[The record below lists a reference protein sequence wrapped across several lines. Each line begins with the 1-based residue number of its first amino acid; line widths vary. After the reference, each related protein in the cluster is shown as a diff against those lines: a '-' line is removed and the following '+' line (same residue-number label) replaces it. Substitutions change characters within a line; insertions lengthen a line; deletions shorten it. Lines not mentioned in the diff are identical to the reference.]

1 MSFLLYRVGGWCYRH
16 RWVVLAGWLV
26 LICGVAAVLVTSP
39 PTLSNEIRIDG
50 TPAQEVLDDL
60 AVKVPESV
68 GGQGII
74 ALQSDGGRIDEGAR
88 LTALLSAVDGVYTS
102 PHVLDARSALAGEI
116 AKGPQSH
123 LLQATAAVS
132 NHGDTQQ
139 QPGSS
144 AQPLVVDG
152 QPVPGVS
159 ISADGRTAL
168 LQFAFDQQTF
178 ELPEGTVDH
187 VIAAT
192 ENAVAG
198 HGIAALPS
206 AAMFQIPDIIGVAEV
221 IGVGVAAV
229 VLTLTLGSLVAAGL
243 PLASALAGVVV
254 GVGGTLALSNLVA
267 MHSLTVVLG
276 LMIGLAVGIDYA
288 LFVVNRQRRFILD
301 HQLDAHHAASRAIGT
316 TGSAVVFAGATVII
330 ALLALTVVGIP
341 LLTTMALAA
350 AATVAI
356 AVLAS
361 LTLLPALLG
370 CVGER
375 TCTPTARQRA
385 AATSAARGSA
395 HRFADTWSRIIV
407 KHRLLAIAASVGI
420 AGLLAIPALNMNL
433 GLPSGASYHPDTAQR
448 QSFDVVAEA
457 FGPGF
462 NGPLVVV
469 ATHRD
474 DAPLPPA
481 ATAAI
486 AKDLH
491 RIDGVAAV
499 TVAGAAADGRT
510 VLYSVIP
517 ETGPTSPETADIVT
531 ALRDDAATIAAHTS
545 ADIGVTGF
553 TALGIDVSDKLADV
567 LPVYLAVVVGLSLVI
582 LLVVFRSIL
591 IPLKAT
597 LGFLLSIGAAFGAT
611 TALFQWGWLQPLFG
625 MHATTPV
632 LCLLP
637 IIATGVL
644 YGLAMDYEVFLVS
657 SMKEAH
663 THGEHGQR
671 AVIRGFGMAGK
682 VVAAAAIIMTS
693 VFAGFIFNPEPM
705 IAQVGF
711 TLAFGILVDAFL
723 VRMTLVPAV
732 MAALGDKAWWLPA
745 WLDRLLP
752 DLDIDG
758 NNLQRRLTDATTEYR
773 HRRSDTDI
781 ADLGTSA
788 PLGGGHA
795 S

>member
-1 MSFLLYRVGGWCYRH
+1 MSFLLYRVGGWCYRQ
-16 RWVVLAGWLV
+16 RWVVIAGWLV
-26 LICGVAAVLVTSP
+26 LICGVAGVLATSP

-50 TPAQEVLDDL
+50 TPAQQVLDEL
-60 AVKVPESV
+60 AVTVPESA

-74 ALQSDGGRIDEGAR
+74 ALYTEGGRIDEGAR
-88 LTALLSAVDGVYTS
+88 LNALLSAVEGVYTS
-102 PHVLDARSALAGEI
+102 PHVLDARSMLANEI

-132 NHGDTQQ
+132 SSAATQQ
-139 QPGSS
+139 NSS
-144 AQPLVVDG
+144 SGPLPLVVDG
-152 QPVPGVS
+152 RPVPGVS
-159 ISADGRTAL
+159 ISADGRAAL
-168 LQFAFDQQTF
+168 VQFSFDEQTF
-178 ELPEGTVDH
+178 ELPQGTIEH
-187 VIAAT
+187 VIAVT

-198 HGIAALPS
+198 QGVTVLPS
-206 AAMFQIPDIIGVAEV
+206 AAMFQIPEIIGVAEV
-221 IGVGVAAV
+221 IGVGVAAI

-243 PLASALAGVVV
+243 PLASALAGVAV
-254 GVGGTLALSNLVA
+254 GVGGTLALSHLVS

-288 LFVVNRQRRFILD
+288 LFVVNRQRRFILGD
-301 HQLDAHHAASRAIGT
+301 QLDAHQAAARAVGT
-316 TGSAVVFAGATVII
+316 AGSAVVFAGATVII
-330 ALLALTVVGIP
+330 ALLALTMVGIA

-356 AVLAS
+356 AVAAA

-370 CVGER
+370 IVGER
-375 TCTPTARQRA
+375 ICPPEARQRA
-385 AATSAARGSA
+385 AATSATGGSA
-395 HRFADTWSRIIV
+395 HRFADAWSRIVV
-407 KHRLLAIAASVGI
+407 KHRVLAIAATVGI
-420 AGLLAIPALNMNL
+420 AGILAVPALNMEL

-448 QSFDVVAEA
+448 QSFDVVADA
-457 FGPGF
+457 FGPGY

-474 DAPLPPA
+474 DTPLPPA

-486 AKDLH
+486 AADLQH
-491 RIDGVAAV
+491 IDGVAAV
-499 TVAGAAADGRT
+499 TVAGAGADGRT

-517 ETGPTSPETADIVT
+517 DTGPTDTATADIVT
-531 ALRDDAATIAAHTS
+531 ALRNTAPTMTAHTG

-625 MHATTPV
+625 MDATTPV

-671 AVIRGFGMAGK
+671 AVHRGFGMAGK
-682 VVAAAAIIMTS
+682 VVTAAAIIMTS

-711 TLAFGILVDAFL
+711 TLAIGILIDAFL

-732 MAALGDKAWWLPA
+732 MAVLGDKAWWTPG

-758 NNLQRRLTDATTEYR
+758 NQLHRRLTSAT
-773 HRRSDTDI
+773 DT
-781 ADLGTSA
+781 AAPGAAAPVAGHTS
-788 PLGGGHA
+788 
-795 S
+795 